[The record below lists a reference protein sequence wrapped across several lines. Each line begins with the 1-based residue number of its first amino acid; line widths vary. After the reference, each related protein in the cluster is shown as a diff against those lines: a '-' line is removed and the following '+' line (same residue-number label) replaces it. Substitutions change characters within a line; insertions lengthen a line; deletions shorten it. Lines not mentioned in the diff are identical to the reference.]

1 MKAHQ
6 TFAATEEASTNT
18 VPKWAQNLT
27 EEKLLEMAQAG
38 HREAFD
44 ILVIEY
50 QSKMYRWAMTM
61 SRSLNVSYSEVADIV
76 QESLLKAWVNLDKFR
91 GDSKLSTWLYS
102 ITRNQAINHSK
113 KNRRHDKAHNIS
125 EYESIGQDL
134 DGTGGEH
141 LSIENLVID
150 IDTPDELLL
159 AKEVQ
164 RKVMEVIE
172 ELPPNLKNI
181 IILREI
187 EQLSYDEISKRTNS
201 KLGTVKTQIHRA
213 RDRIDKEMEKWAL
226 GNLLE
231 EDDNV

>member
-1 MKAHQ
+1 MQAHQ
-6 TFAATEEASTNT
+6 KFAATDETSTNT

-27 EEKLLEMAQAG
+27 EEKLLKMAQAG

-61 SRSLNVSYSEVADIV
+61 SRSLNVGHSEVADIV
-76 QESLLKAWVNLDKFR
+76 QESLIKAWLNIDKFR
-91 GDSKLSTWLYS
+91 GDSKLSTWLYT
-102 ITRNQAINHSK
+102 ITRNQSINHSK

-134 DGTGGEH
+134 DGSGSEH
-141 LSIENLVID
+141 LNIENLVID
-150 IDTPDELLL
+150 IDSPDELLL

-172 ELPPNLKNI
+172 ELPPNLRNI